1 MSGKGTI
8 CRHEKVAQDGICD
21 VISRIA
27 DQIVIMRSLNVH
39 QNIGNYIK
47 GVTRDMV
54 DGGE

>member
-21 VISRIA
+21 VISRIG
-27 DQIVIMRSLNVH
+27 DQIVIMRSSNVH